1 MSFKLFL
8 QKIRRPF
15 KDTEENYTKLQMES
29 SHISSDSKLK
39 SFPYLHYRCDNF
51 RIHVSKPIWILGF
64 GFHGPYT
71 PSNVSLHN
79 LKIHIKIFEEPL
91 NQHSISLSSRTKDCK
106 VKIPH
111 VILPI
116 FFDKPVKL
124 SPCSEPGYFNNF
136 RVNAMNYFNKWN
148 KHYLNDGFYIGIIES
163 FLPFSVNIKSMHCHI
178 RQVSF

>member
-1 MSFKLFL
+1 
-8 QKIRRPF
+8 
-15 KDTEENYTKLQMES
+15 MES

-39 SFPYLHYRCDNF
+39 SFPYLHYQCDNF

-91 NQHSISLSSRTKDCK
+91 NQHSILLSSRTKDCK

-124 SPCSEPGYFNNF
+124 LPCTDPGYFNNI
-136 RVNAMNYFNKWN
+136 RVIPMNYNNKWI
-148 KHYLNDGFYIGIIES
+148 HFYLNDNFYIAIMES
-163 FLPFSVNIKSMHCHI
+163 FLLFSVNIKSIHCNVHP
-178 RQVSF
+178 VSFWHFDMG

>member
-1 MSFKLFL
+1 M
-8 QKIRRPF
+8 
-15 KDTEENYTKLQMES
+15 QMES
-29 SHISSDSKLK
+29 SHISSDNKLK

-91 NQHSISLSSRTKDCK
+91 NQHSIPLSSRTKDCK

-116 FFDKPVKL
+116 FFNKPVKL
-124 SPCSEPGYFNNF
+124 SPCAESGYFNNI
-136 RVNAMNYFNKWN
+136 RVIFAYYLNKWN
-148 KHYLNDGFYIGIIES
+148 NTLFIWILNQCIDTYIRLLFDISIELS
-163 FLPFSVNIKSMHCHI
+163 LGL
-178 RQVSF
+178 

>member
-1 MSFKLFL
+1 M

-15 KDTEENYTKLQMES
+15 KDTEENYSKLQMES

-91 NQHSISLSSRTKDCK
+91 NKHSISLGSRTKDCK

-136 RVNAMNYFNKWN
+136 RVKVMI
-148 KHYLNDGFYIGIIES
+148 YLN
-163 FLPFSVNIKSMHCHI
+163 K
-178 RQVSF
+178 

>member
-1 MSFKLFL
+1 
-8 QKIRRPF
+8 
-15 KDTEENYTKLQMES
+15 MES

-91 NQHSISLSSRTKDCK
+91 NQHSILLGSRTKDCK

-124 SPCSEPGYFNNF
+124 SPCSEPGYFNKYSSN
-136 RVNAMNYFNKWN
+136 V
-148 KHYLNDGFYIGIIES
+148 H
-163 FLPFSVNIKSMHCHI
+163 
-178 RQVSF
+178 